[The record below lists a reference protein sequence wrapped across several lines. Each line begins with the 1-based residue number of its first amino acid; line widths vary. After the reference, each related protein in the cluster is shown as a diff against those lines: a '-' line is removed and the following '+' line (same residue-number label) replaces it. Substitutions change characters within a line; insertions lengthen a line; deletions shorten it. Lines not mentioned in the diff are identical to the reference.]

1 MPADYRRI
9 HRLLEIIT
17 IIQSETG
24 YNAKR
29 LAERFGVAERSIYRD
44 LEVLET
50 LGIPYYF
57 DEATQGYRIR
67 HDFFLPPVDLTLDEA
82 LALLALARHVGER
95 EQVPFMAP
103 AGRAIEKIRSQL
115 PPALREP
122 IERIAS
128 HVDIRLAAASGADG
142 VADVYELVRQ
152 AIATGRA
159 LRCCYESL
167 EAREDPQRAEEVFR
181 FEPYALLF
189 SQRAWYAVGHHGGR
203 DEVRKL
209 KLQRFARCELTDQ
222 PYEIP
227 EDFSIAEHLG
237 QAWRM
242 IRGQERYDVELWFA
256 PSFAETIADTHWHA
270 TQRVDWQDDGSIL
283 FRVQVDGLD
292 EIVWWVLSM
301 GPYCKVLQPRGLAER
316 VRHLAEGVLR
326 HYTDYPDDTTVP

>member
-9 HRLLEIIT
+9 HRLLEMIT
-17 IIQSETG
+17 LLQSERG

-57 DEATQGYRIR
+57 DEPTQGYRIR
-67 HDFFLPPVDLTLDEA
+67 GDFFLPPVDLTLDEA
-82 LALLALARHVGER
+82 LALMALARHVGEA
-95 EQVPFMAP
+95 EQVPFLAP

-115 PPALREP
+115 PPALRQP
-122 IERIAS
+122 IEKLEP
-128 HVDIRLAAASGADG
+128 HVGIQLAAASSGDG
-142 VADVYELVRQ
+142 IVDVYELVRQ
-152 AIATGRA
+152 AIGTGRA
-159 LRCCYESL
+159 LRCRYESL
-167 EAREDPQRAEEVFR
+167 EAREDPQRSEEVFR

-189 SQRAWYAVGHHGGR
+189 SQRAWYAVGHHAGR

-209 KLQRFARCELTDQ
+209 KLQRFVHCEATDQ
-222 PYEIP
+222 RYEIS
-227 EDFSIAEHLG
+227 EDFSLAEHLG

-242 IRGQERYDVELWFA
+242 IRGRERCDVVLWFD

-270 TQRVDWQDDGSIL
+270 TQRVDWQDDGSII

-301 GPYCKVLQPRGLAER
+301 GPYCKVLEPRGLAER
-316 VRHLAEGVLR
+316 VRHLAEAVLR
-326 HYTDYPDDTTVP
+326 QYADYPDDTTRV